1 MKHVTMSSRLKL
13 SDKDKN
19 NLVNETF
26 FVKEPVIH
34 DVYKTINNLRI
45 KNINKIIIAT
55 LNVNSIR
62 GKFEQLKTI
71 IYGNIDIIVITEGKL
86 DESF

>member
-1 MKHVTMSSRLKL
+1 M
-13 SDKDKN
+13 
-19 NLVNETF
+19 NETF

-55 LNVNSIR
+55 LNVNSIT

-71 IYGNIDIIVITEGKL
+71 ISGNIDILVITESKL
-86 DESF
+86 DESFPSAQFCLMVSLHYT